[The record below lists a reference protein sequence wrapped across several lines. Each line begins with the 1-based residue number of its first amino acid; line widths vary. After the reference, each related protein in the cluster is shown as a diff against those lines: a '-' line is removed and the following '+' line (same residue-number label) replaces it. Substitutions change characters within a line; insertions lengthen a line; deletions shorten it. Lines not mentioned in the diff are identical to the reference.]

1 MGVVISFPSKG
12 KPDRR
17 RRTWILGAGGIFALS
32 LAAIA
37 VVLAGQDLLRGA
49 QAGRLNE
56 TAERSLSPVPVIP

>member
-17 RRTWILGAGGIFALS
+17 RRSWIAGAGGIFVLS

-37 VVLAGQDLLRGA
+37 VLLAGQDLLRGS
-49 QAGRLNE
+49 QADLLNQ
-56 TAERSLSPVPVIP
+56 TAERASSPGPVSP

>member
-17 RRTWILGAGGIFALS
+17 RRSWIVGAGGIFALS
-32 LAAIA
+32 LATIA

-49 QAGRLNE
+49 QAGPLKQ
-56 TAERSLSPVPVIP
+56 TAERALSPVPVSP